1 MSEGTGKTRYR
12 LFAMR
17 TEADTPRRLE
27 EYRFGR
33 VTPGYT
39 LLYTDGEGPE
49 DSIEVAGEDLRRL
62 SAADESWLADCNVAL
77 LFEKTAENEG
87 AFSARMEQMIQRFS
101 EELEKEAAGHG
112 TE

>member
-49 DSIEVAGEDLRRL
+49 KSVEVAGEDLRRL
-62 SAADESWLADCNVAL
+62 SAADENWLADCNVAL

-87 AFSARMEQMIQRFS
+87 AFSARMEKMIQRFS

>member
-1 MSEGTGKTRYR
+1 M
-12 LFAMR
+12 
-17 TEADTPRRLE
+17 
-27 EYRFGR
+27 
-33 VTPGYT
+33 
-39 LLYTDGEGPE
+39 
-49 DSIEVAGEDLRRL
+49 
-62 SAADESWLADCNVAL
+62 SAADENWLADCNVAL